1 MIPIKKSNSEQV
13 YEFCKD
19 IYEMISEN
27 DKERLNHILKDEFSD
42 IFPEIQSDDEEL
54 FLKLMTLEYKELQK
68 VKERI
73 EGQSEA
79 KFEINES
86 ISIKSNKCN
95 HSLNKFLRIIYQHL
109 DKDFI
114 EECNSWFKEKQIGNI
129 DRVKDDINL
138 LILLEYKSNK
148 KLKKINSFVK
158 EKNIEITN
166 EVNIL
171 INKIDKKKE
180 FAELLLSKLDISFRE
195 SFEKALESSKCSIK
209 LEDLLEIYGQEDF
222 NKKWCP
228 KFPEKI
234 EYKVPLKKYL
244 QNEFKRVLETLYN
257 RIDKKELVRITGVTV
272 CPYCNRNFI
281 NVTEEANTS
290 QLDHFFPKNEYPLFA
305 LCFYN
310 LIPSCYGCNNKK
322 STSKFYIS
330 PYDESITDVDELLM
344 FSWKPKLADFI
355 NNSANIDII
364 VKDDISE
371 EKLKQLESKDELSV
385 RQKLLKDKYVID
397 TRNLYKLHTDVVQE
411 LLWKQEVYSNS
422 YKIKLE
428 EILATSDKKFSKYE
442 IDRMIVGY
450 YTDKENY
457 GNRPLSKMVTDISKE
472 IGLVGEEE

>member
-68 VKERI
+68 LKERI
-73 EGQSEA
+73 DGQSEA

-171 INKIDKKKE
+171 INKIDKK
-180 FAELLLSKLDISFRE
+180 
-195 SFEKALESSKCSIK
+195 
-209 LEDLLEIYGQEDF
+209 
-222 NKKWCP
+222 
-228 KFPEKI
+228 
-234 EYKVPLKKYL
+234 
-244 QNEFKRVLETLYN
+244 
-257 RIDKKELVRITGVTV
+257 
-272 CPYCNRNFI
+272 
-281 NVTEEANTS
+281 
-290 QLDHFFPKNEYPLFA
+290 
-305 LCFYN
+305 
-310 LIPSCYGCNNKK
+310 
-322 STSKFYIS
+322 
-330 PYDESITDVDELLM
+330 
-344 FSWKPKLADFI
+344 
-355 NNSANIDII
+355 
-364 VKDDISE
+364 
-371 EKLKQLESKDELSV
+371 
-385 RQKLLKDKYVID
+385 
-397 TRNLYKLHTDVVQE
+397 
-411 LLWKQEVYSNS
+411 
-422 YKIKLE
+422 
-428 EILATSDKKFSKYE
+428 
-442 IDRMIVGY
+442 
-450 YTDKENY
+450 NY
-457 GNRPLSKMVTDISKE
+457 RS
-472 IGLVGEEE
+472 